1 MTNQRIA
8 IFAGALLATAAIA
21 SGVWR
26 SSDTLRY
33 YNSSG
38 VETTLAYESPVGT
51 LAYSGTTVTVT
62 AGKGSLQEDELTCT
76 NSFTLEFSG
85 LATKNGGTI
94 RVWPAATNCTVTLA
108 SYCYSPS
115 GTTLTIMGGTGNT
128 NYTEIAWKNGIV
140 NGTNRVS
147 VNAVNYYR

>member
-1 MTNQRIA
+1 MIKRLSIA
-8 IFAGALLATAAIA
+8 GSLLLAAIAVA

-26 SSDTLRY
+26 NGDTLRY
-33 YNSSG
+33 YNASG
-38 VETTLAYESPVGT
+38 VETALAYESPVGT

-76 NSFTLEFSG
+76 NSFTLAFTS

-94 RVWPAATNCTVTLA
+94 RVWPAATNCTVTLD
-108 SYCYSPS
+108 SYCYGPS
-115 GTTLTIMGGTGNT
+115 GTTLTITGGTGNT
-128 NYTEIAWKNGIV
+128 NYTEIAWKSAVV

-147 VNAVNYYR
+147 VNALNYYR